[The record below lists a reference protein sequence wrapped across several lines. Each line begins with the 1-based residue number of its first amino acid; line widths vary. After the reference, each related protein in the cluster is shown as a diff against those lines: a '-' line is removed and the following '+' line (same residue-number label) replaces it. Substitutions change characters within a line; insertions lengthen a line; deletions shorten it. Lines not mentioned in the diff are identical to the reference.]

1 MNGKCTGKSVAKP
14 RFQIVQM
21 IVLDHSFF
29 SNTKFIVFEF
39 WLSSVA

>member
-14 RFQIVQM
+14 KFQIMQT

-29 SNTKFIVFEF
+29 SNIKFIVFEF
-39 WLSSVA
+39 WFSSVA